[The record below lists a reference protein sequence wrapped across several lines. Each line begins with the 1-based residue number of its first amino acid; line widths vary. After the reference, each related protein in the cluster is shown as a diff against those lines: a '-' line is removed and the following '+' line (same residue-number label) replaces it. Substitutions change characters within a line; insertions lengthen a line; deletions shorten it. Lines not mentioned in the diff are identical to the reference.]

1 MNSFFLRST
10 RKMVDTAN
18 STNPRAG
25 AGVLSVLFFFWMN
38 DVLKLGNKRSLS
50 DQDLLPLLE
59 DQRAE
64 LLVGKAEKYWLR
76 ELEERKLRNKK
87 PRLWKALV
95 AIIPWRSIMTMLTL
109 QVLRSLSFSL
119 LPLCLWFLLKTLND
133 GPELNINMKL
143 AFSCVALLGA
153 MSVVQAVTTQHYDY
167 LTELWGLKLKVALTG
182 LVYKKVRS
190 FIV

>member
-95 AIIPWRSIMTMLTL
+95 AIIPWRSAMTMLTL

-119 LPLCLWFLLKTLND
+119 LPLCLWLLLKVLND
-133 GPELNINMKL
+133 GSELNTKF
-143 AFSCVALLGA
+143 AFSYVALLSA
-153 MSVVQAVTTQHYDY
+153 MSVVKAVTTQHYDY